1 MPFPLRFGISPGNR
15 RPFRELARDCQLAES
30 LGFDT
35 AWVTDHLLAS
45 NDENT
50 PYFESWTLI
59 ASLAML
65 TNRLRFGVMVSSNTF
80 RNPGLLAKEAV
91 TIDHASNG
99 RVAIGIG
106 TGWMEREHA
115 AYSIPLPPIGE
126 RIEMLREA
134 IEIITSL
141 MTEKRTTYHGT
152 YYQFENAPFEPKPL
166 QKPRIPIVIGAF
178 KSRMLALAARY
189 ADIWNTRGEPDEVA
203 ARAQIV
209 REAAREAGRDPADI
223 RFSVFTW
230 QQPFTSQEY
239 FRQRVLDYM
248 RAGFTD
254 FIFPMPPPEYLPV
267 LERCALEVIPE
278 LRRLG

>member
-1 MPFPLRFGISPGNR
+1 MSFPFRFGISPGNR
-15 RPFRELARDCQLAES
+15 RPFRELARDCELAES
-30 LGFDT
+30 LGFDS
-35 AWVTDHLLAS
+35 AWVTDHLLAA
-45 NDENT
+45 NHENT
-50 PYFESWTLI
+50 PYYESWTLI
-59 ASLAML
+59 AALAML

-99 RVAIGIG
+99 RVDIGIG
-106 TGWMEREHA
+106 TGWMEREHT

-134 IEIITSL
+134 IEIIQSL
-141 MTEKRTTYHGT
+141 MTNERTTYHGT
-152 YYQFENAPFEPKPL
+152 YYQFENAPFAPKPL
-166 QKPRIPIVIGAF
+166 QQPRIPIVIGAF
-178 KSRMLALAARY
+178 RPRMLALAGGY

-203 ARAQIV
+203 ERAEIV
-209 REAAREAGRDPADI
+209 RAAARKAGRDPADI

-230 QQPFTSQEY
+230 QHPFTSEAY

-248 RAGFTD
+248 RASCTD

-267 LERCALEVIPE
+267 LKRCALEVIPE

>member
-1 MPFPLRFGISPGNR
+1 MSFPFRFGISPGNR

-30 LGFDT
+30 LGFDS

-45 NDENT
+45 NDEDT
-50 PYFESWTLI
+50 PYYESWTLI

-99 RVAIGIG
+99 RVDIGIG
-106 TGWMEREHA
+106 TGWMEREHT

-134 IEIITSL
+134 IEIIQSL
-141 MTEKRTTYHGT
+141 MTNERTTYHGT
-152 YYQFENAPFEPKPL
+152 YYQFENAPFAPKPL
-166 QKPRIPIVIGAF
+166 QQPRIPIVIGAF
-178 KSRMLALAARY
+178 RPRMLALAGGY

-203 ARAQIV
+203 ERAEIV
-209 REAAREAGRDPADI
+209 RAAARKAGRDPADI

-230 QQPFTSQEY
+230 QHPFTSEAY

-248 RAGFTD
+248 RAGCTD
-254 FIFPMPPPEYLPV
+254 FIFPMPPPEHLPV
-267 LERCALEVIPE
+267 LRRCALEVIPE

>member
-1 MPFPLRFGISPGNR
+1 MPFPFRFGISPGNR

-30 LGFDT
+30 LGFDS

-99 RVAIGIG
+99 RVEIGIG
-106 TGWMEREHA
+106 TGWMEREHT

-126 RIEMLREA
+126 RIEMLKES
-134 IEIITSL
+134 IEIIKRL
-141 MTEKRTTYHGT
+141 MTEERTTYHGRF
-152 YYQFENAPFEPKPL
+152 YQFEHAPFEPKPL
-166 QKPRIPIVIGAF
+166 QKPCIPIVIGAF
-178 KSRMLALAARY
+178 RPRMLALAGRY
-189 ADIWNTRGEPDEVA
+189 ADTWNTRGEPDEVA
-203 ARAQIV
+203 ERAEIV
-209 REAAREAGRDPADI
+209 RAAAREAGRDPADI

-230 QQPFTSQEY
+230 QHPFTSETY
-239 FRQRVLDYM
+239 FRQLVLDYI
-248 RAGFTD
+248 RAGCTD
-254 FIFPMPPPEYLPV
+254 FIFPMPPPEYRPV
-267 LERCALEVIPE
+267 FERCAREVIPE

>member
-1 MPFPLRFGISPGNR
+1 MPFPFRFGISPGNR
-15 RPFRELARDCQLAES
+15 RPFRELARDCQLVES

-99 RVAIGIG
+99 RVEIGIG
-106 TGWMEREHA
+106 TGWMEREHT

-134 IEIITSL
+134 IEIIKSL
-141 MTEKRTTYHGT
+141 MTEERTTYQGRF
-152 YYQFENAPFEPKPL
+152 YQFEHAPFEPKPI
-166 QKPRIPIVIGAF
+166 QRPHIPIVIGAF
-178 KSRMLALAARY
+178 KPRMLALAGRY
-189 ADIWNTRGEPDEVA
+189 ADTWNTRGEPDEVA
-203 ARAQIV
+203 ERAEIV
-209 REAAREAGRDPADI
+209 RAAAREAGRDPATI

-230 QQPFTSQEY
+230 KHPFASEAY
-239 FRQRVLDYM
+239 FQQRVLDYI
-248 RAGFTD
+248 RAGCTD
-254 FIFPMPPPEYLPV
+254 FIFPMPPPEYQPV